1 MTSPLRAR
9 KNTGRNRSS
18 PPFFVVAGPNSLFH
32 ERGHRAP
39 PSEPIGEG
47 SLRELVGIQI
57 LNPATSFATVLSRS
71 TSGQCHR
78 AREWLVPDTV
88 SMIRRRGI

>member
-1 MTSPLRAR
+1 MASPLRAQ
-9 KNTGRNRSS
+9 KNTGKNRSP
-18 PPFFVVAGPNSLFH
+18 PPFFVVADPNSLFH

-39 PSEPIGEG
+39 PSGPIGEG
-47 SLRELVGIQI
+47 LRELVGIQI

-71 TSGQCHR
+71 TSGQGHR

-88 SMIRRRGI
+88 SVIRRRGI